1 MALKDLWNRLTGRAP
16 ATEAPPEG
24 PPQTPSHDGL
34 PEPFEPPPPPDAVG
48 IDVWSNPLPA
58 VAPEGGVPLE
68 ALDPA
73 AAAEEEAQA
82 RLAQTPPPLGPH
94 PDHGLPT
101 AFAPGAAAPGTLSG
115 PTPSGPTPSGPTSS
129 GLAPGAGPAS
139 VPVAYAPPPPPA
151 VAAPPPAPPMAY
163 VPPAAPAAVPAP
175 APAAPSAPAA
185 APPSAFAPPGAAARP
200 ATPVSP
206 PVPGFLLPPVPPPAV
221 ARASDPV
228 PVPPPVREPPPPI
241 PVPPDEEP
249 DVEEPPP
256 ADIPDL
262 PPAEEPTTPSP
273 VREPPAGFFGRLKA
287 GLQRSTQRLTENL
300 TGLFTKRPLDEA
312 ALEDL
317 EDTLITADL
326 GVAAS
331 RRIVEGFRRTRFGK
345 EVSDEEV
352 KSALA
357 EEITAILAPVATP
370 LVPAAGTRPFVVL
383 MVGVNGTGKTT
394 TIAKLSEQWRGEGR
408 RVMLAA
414 GDTFRAAAVEQL
426 QVWGDRTGA
435 PVVAPAKPGADAA
448 GLAHEAL
455 DRAVAEGM
463 DVLLIDTAGRLH
475 NKAGLME
482 ELRKVVRVL
491 KRKDPAVPHATILV
505 LDATTGQNAIQQCK
519 VFQEMV
525 DITGLVVTKL
535 DGSAKGGV
543 VVALAQEFGLPV
555 HAVGVGEKAADL
567 RPFDPRDFA
576 RSLVGLA

>member
-24 PPQTPSHDGL
+24 PSQAPPHDGL
-34 PEPFEPPPPPDAVG
+34 PEPFGLPPPPDAAG
-48 IDVWSNPLPA
+48 IDVWSNPIPA
-58 VAPEGGVPLE
+58 VAPDGGVPLE

-73 AAAEEEAQA
+73 AAAEEEVQA
-82 RLAQTPPPLGPH
+82 RLAQTPPPLGH
-94 PDHGLPT
+94 PAHGQPT
-101 AFAPGAAAPGTLSG
+101 AFAPGVAAPGNFPGSALRS
-115 PTPSGPTPSGPTSS
+115 
-129 GLAPGAGPAS
+129 APGAAPAS
-139 VPVAYAPPPPPA
+139 VPAAYAPPPPPA
-151 VAAPPPAPPMAY
+151 VAPPPPAPPVAH
-163 VPPAAPAAVPAP
+163 VPPAPPAAVPVP
-175 APAAPSAPAA
+175 AP
-185 APPSAFAPPGAAARP
+185 APPSAFAPPGEAVRP
-200 ATPVSP
+200 ATPP
-206 PVPGFLLPPVPPPAV
+206 PPPIPGFPVPPVPPPAV

-228 PVPPPVREPPPPI
+228 PVPPPVQEPPPPI

-262 PPAEEPTTPSP
+262 PPAEEPGTPPP
-273 VREPPAGFFGRLKA
+273 VREPPAAAGFFGRLKA

-300 TGLFTKRPLDEA
+300 TGLFTKRPLDDA

-357 EEITAILAPVATP
+357 GEITEILAPVATP
-370 LVPAAGTRPFVVL
+370 LVPEPGTKPFVVL

-435 PVVAPAKPGADAA
+435 PVVAPARPGADAA

-491 KRKDPAVPHATILV
+491 KKKDPAVPHATILV

>member
-16 ATEAPPEG
+16 VTETPPEG
-24 PPQTPSHDGL
+24 TPPHDGL
-34 PEPFEPPPPPDAVG
+34 PEPFEPPPPPDAG

-82 RLAQTPPPLGPH
+82 RLAQTPAPLGHH
-94 PDHGLPT
+94 PDHGQIT
-101 AFAPGAAAPGTLSG
+101 AFAPGVATPGTLPG
-115 PTPSGPTPSGPTSS
+115 PASLGPVPR
-129 GLAPGAGPAS
+129 AGSAS

-151 VAAPPPAPPMAY
+151 VAPPPPAPPVAY
-163 VPPAAPAAVPAP
+163 VPPAPPAP
-175 APAAPSAPAA
+175 TA
-185 APPSAFAPPGAAARP
+185 APPSAFAPPGEAARP
-200 ATPVSP
+200 AMTPVSP
-206 PVPGFLLPPVPPPAV
+206 PVPGIPIPPAMLPAGPPAV

-228 PVPPPVREPPPPI
+228 PVPPPVQEPPPPI

-256 ADIPDL
+256 AEIPDL
-262 PPAEEPTTPSP
+262 PPAEEPATPPP

-331 RRIVEGFRRTRFGK
+331 RRIVERFRRTRFGK

-352 KSALA
+352 KSALS
-357 EEITAILAPVATP
+357 EEITEILAPVATP
-370 LVPAAGTRPFVVL
+370 LVPAPGTKPFVVL

-475 NKAGLME
+475 NKTGLME